1 MNTTFSAFCYA
12 FCLPKFREGLSRL
25 GCTFTT
31 AIFVAV
37 LGSTSSHAKLVEEV
51 IKVPVVVKNNF
62 GKEVAQDI
70 VVTVFYESTAPKPY
84 PVLVLG
90 HGRAA
95 DAASRTAMGRV
106 KYSANSR
113 WLTQLGFMVAVPTR
127 VGYGESGG
135 EDVEDSGDCKRKNYP
150 PSYVAAAEQ
159 TIKVLEAVRQ
169 RSDTAKDRAI
179 IMGQSFGGA
188 TAITTAALNPP
199 GVQATINFAGG
210 GGGNPETQPQNPC
223 APSMLEAMF
232 GNYGKTA
239 RTPTLWI
246 YTENDMFFGPKL
258 PKEWFDAFKANGGVG
273 EYVRFPANGKNGHG
287 LFTQDPDVWK
297 PRVLEFLKANGY
309 PALVAPEAPAKP

>member
-1 MNTTFSAFCYA
+1 MPYSLRSILPIHFSSITIAFV
-12 FCLPKFREGLSRL
+12 L
-25 GCTFTT
+25 T
-31 AIFVAV
+31 AVAV
-37 LGSTSSHAKLVEEV
+37 TTSTASHAKLVEEV
-51 IKVPVVVKNNF
+51 IKVPVVVKNSF

-90 HGRAA
+90 HGRAP
-95 DAASRTAMGRV
+95 DAASRAALGRF

-135 EDVEDSGDCKRKNYP
+135 EDVEDTGDCRRKNYP
-150 PSYVAAAEQ
+150 PGYKAAAEQ
-159 TIKVLEAVRQ
+159 NLKVLEVMRH
-169 RSDTAKDRAI
+169 RPDTAKDKAV
-179 IMGQSFGGA
+179 MVGQSFGGA

-210 GGGNPETQPQNPC
+210 GGGNPDTQPQNPC

-232 GNYGKTA
+232 GHYGKTA

-246 YTENDMFFGPKL
+246 YTENDMYFGPKL

-273 EYVRFPANGKNGHG
+273 DYVRFPANGKNGHG

-297 PRVLEFLKANGY
+297 PLVLEFLKANGY
-309 PALVAPEAPAKP
+309 PTLVAPEAPAKP